1 MPDAAPTRR
10 NNAKQTQLNPIEP
23 KRAKETMN
31 TVAEHQPTLHLNQRH
46 LASLESEA
54 IHIMREVAA
63 ECANPALLFSG
74 GKDSVV
80 LLRLAEKA
88 FRPGK
93 FPFPLVHVDTGHNF
107 AEVIAFRDRRVAEL
121 GERLIVGSVEE
132 SIQRGTVRLRN
143 PATDSRNAAQ
153 AVTLLETIALHKFD
167 ACIGG
172 ARRDEEKARAKER
185 IFSFRDEFGQWDPKA
200 QRPELWDL
208 YNTRVHPGENMR
220 VFPISNWTELDVWQY
235 IAREKLALPTIY
247 FAHQRQVI
255 PRNGLLVPLTDLTP
269 ALAGER
275 IETQTVRF
283 RTVGDISCTCPVASD
298 AATVDAIIAETAIT
312 QITERGATRMDDQTS
327 EASMEKRKKAGYF

>member
-1 MPDAAPTRR
+1 MTNLLDNPAVLTDV
-10 NNAKQTQLNPIEP
+10 NA
-23 KRAKETMN
+23 
-31 TVAEHQPTLHLNQRH
+31 RH
-46 LASLESEA
+46 LDALESEA
-54 IHIMREVAA
+54 IHILREVAA
-63 ECANPALLFSG
+63 ECSNPALLFSG

-93 FPFPLVHVDTGHNF
+93 FPFPLVHIDTGHNF
-107 AEVIAFRDRRVAEL
+107 DEVIAFRDARVAEL

-132 SIQRGTVRLRN
+132 SIKRGTVRLRN

-153 AVTLLETIALHKFD
+153 AVTLLETIAEHGFD

-235 IAREKLALPTIY
+235 IAREKLALPPIY
-247 FAHQRQVI
+247 FAHERQVI
-255 PRNGLLVPLTDLTP
+255 PRNGLLVPLTPLTP
-269 ALAGER
+269 ARDGET
-275 IETQTVRF
+275 IETRTVRF
-283 RTVGDISCTCPVASD
+283 RTVGDISCTCPVAST
-298 AATVDAIIAETAIT
+298 ASTVENIIAETAVT
-312 QITERGATRMDDQTS
+312 EVTERGATRMDDQTS
-327 EASMEKRKKAGYF
+327 EASMEKRKKQGYF